1 MPGEGEGGYLR
12 LKFQREVEVPG
23 NSLVNTPAPS
33 VISGNPEPRDGGDL
47 PKVMLQLGE
56 VCQASAHGSV

>member
-1 MPGEGEGGYLR
+1 MKLH
-12 LKFQREVEVPG
+12 REVELPG

-47 PKVMLQLGE
+47 PKVMFQLGE
-56 VCQASAHGSV
+56 ACQASTHNSI

>member
-1 MPGEGEGGYLR
+1 MKL
-12 LKFQREVEVPG
+12 QREVELPG

-47 PKVMLQLGE
+47 PKVMFQLGE
-56 VCQASAHGSV
+56 ACQASTHNSI